1 MSGVLLAAT
10 TTIGVELAAI
20 AFVWSMDGGGGCGG
34 WRRHFPRGSMS
45 EQEPPS
51 ICENQ
56 TDDG

>member
-1 MSGVLLAAT
+1 MSGVLLAA
-10 TTIGVELAAI
+10 IGVELAAI
-20 AFVWSMDGGGGCGG
+20 AFVWSMDCGGGCGG